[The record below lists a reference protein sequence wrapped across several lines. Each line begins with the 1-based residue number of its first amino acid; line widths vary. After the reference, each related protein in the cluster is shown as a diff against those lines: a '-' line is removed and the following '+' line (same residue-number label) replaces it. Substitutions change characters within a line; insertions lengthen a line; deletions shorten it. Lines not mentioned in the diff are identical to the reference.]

1 MDKEELIAMLE
12 AKINSLVTLKG
23 SLERLNELQQ
33 AQEVEIEINQTKA
46 LLNEQLSPPSE

>member
-23 SLERLNELQQ
+23 SLEKLNELDQ
-33 AQEVEIEINQTKA
+33 AEKVQIEINETQA
-46 LLNEQLSPPSE
+46 LLNEQRSPPSE

>member
-23 SLERLNELQQ
+23 SLERLNELQR
-33 AQEVEIEINQTKA
+33 AQEVEIEINDTQA
-46 LLNEQLSPPSE
+46 LLNEQLLPPSE

>member
-23 SLERLNELQQ
+23 SLERLNELQR
-33 AQEVEIEINQTKA
+33 AQEVEIEINDTQA
-46 LLNEQLSPPSE
+46 LLNEQLLPPNE

>member
-23 SLERLNELQQ
+23 SLEKLNELEQ
-33 AQEVEIEINQTKA
+33 AEKVQIEINETQA
-46 LLNEQLSPPSE
+46 LLNEQRSPPSE

>member
-23 SLERLNELQQ
+23 SLEKLKELEQ
-33 AQEVEIEINQTKA
+33 AEKVQIEINETQA
-46 LLNEQLSPPSE
+46 LLNEQRSPPSE